1 MTQGTQEHV
10 ELSQPTSVRRAAKLL
25 WVSLAVGLLAT
36 AVSDYWYPLP
46 PAEFVWV
53 VGLQVVVIAGVYAG
67 LIVLAT
73 KRHNWARW
81 GLVIFLVITWM
92 NLVLGL
98 PSLISQ
104 GYATAFSTGL
114 STILESYGVYLLF
127 TTESAQWFARAQKS
141 PAVN

>member
-53 VGLQVVVIAGVYAG
+53 VGLYAG